1 MTAGTP
7 EDAAAADE
15 EGSRCD
21 GGCKG
26 MVFGLEGRGL
36 LLLWSEGGK

>member
-26 MVFGLEGRGL
+26 MVFGLEGWGL
-36 LLLWSEGGK
+36 LLLWSEGGE

>member
-7 EDAAAADE
+7 EDAAADE
-15 EGSRCD
+15 EGSRGD
-21 GGCKG
+21 GGCRG
-26 MVFGLEGRGL
+26 ESFGLEGWEL